1 MLARNPSS
9 SGKDAA
15 PAAAAPP
22 VGAHARV
29 CLGVIT
35 GTRGLKGELRI
46 KSFTEKPMDL
56 AAYGMLTDE
65 SGGRTFVLKPLS
77 MVRGQVIARLDGV
90 QTVDAAAALK
100 GTRLYVDR
108 DALPQAAADE
118 FYHAD
123 LIGLQAEDTHGR
135 ALGTV
140 AAVHDYGAGTVLE
153 IGAAGLM
160 IPFTQKAVPVVDLE
174 GSRMVVDPP
183 LEIEEE
189 IKKET
194 VGDEA

>member
-1 MLARNPSS
+1 MLAQNPSS
-9 SGKDAA
+9 PGKDAA

-56 AAYGMLTDE
+56 TAYGMLTDE
-65 SGGRTFVLKPLS
+65 SGGRTFVLKLLS

-108 DALPQAAADE
+108 NALPQAAADE

-123 LIGLQAEDTHGR
+123 LIGLEAEDTHGR

-140 AAVHDYGAGTVLE
+140 TAVHDYGAGTVLE
-153 IGAAGLM
+153 IGGGLM

-174 GSRMVVDPP
+174 GGRVVIDPP
-183 LEIEEE
+183 HEIEEE
-189 IKKET
+189 IEKET
-194 VGDEA
+194 VGDET